1 MNEPP
6 RMLAAEDLRAKKAG
20 SSPRHAAVLGNPMGE
35 GLHSAGYDAR
45 CTGYLLAYQALEA
58 ALAQKET
65 KDLPPNGLKEDEDG
79 LDWLKRRFGNQIF
92 LTGLEVPMHVV
103 KTQFGGGGGYR
114 AGGR

>member
-1 MNEPP
+1 
-6 RMLAAEDLRAKKAG
+6 
-20 SSPRHAAVLGNPMGE
+20 MGE

-103 KTQFGGGGGYR
+103 KTQFGGGGYR

>member
-20 SSPRHAAVLGNPMGE
+20 SSPRLGNPMGE

-58 ALAQKET
+58 ALAQKDK
-65 KDLPPNGLKEDEDG
+65 KDLTPNGLKEDEDG
-79 LDWLKRRFGNQIF
+79 LGWLKRRFGNQIF

-103 KTQFGGGGGYR
+103 QTQFGGGGGYR